1 MKQLEYLRN
10 VATLQLNVEKC
21 NGCGMCLKVCPHEVF
36 KLSERKSK
44 ISNIDR
50 CMECGACARNC
61 AVGALQV
68 ATGVGCAAGIIQ
80 GVLRGTGPTCDCSSG
95 ASGCC

>member
-10 VATLQLNVEKC
+10 VATLQLNEDKC
-21 NGCGMCLKVCPHEVF
+21 NGCGMCIKVCPHEVF
-36 KLSERKSK
+36 ALSERKSK

-50 CMECGACARNC
+50 CMECGACAKNC
-61 AVGALQV
+61 SVGALRV

-95 ASGCC
+95 AGG